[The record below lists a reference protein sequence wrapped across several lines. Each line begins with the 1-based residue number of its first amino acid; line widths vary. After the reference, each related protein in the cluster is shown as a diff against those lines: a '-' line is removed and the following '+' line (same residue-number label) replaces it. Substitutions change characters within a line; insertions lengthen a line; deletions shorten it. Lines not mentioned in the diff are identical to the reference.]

1 MELGQKIADYYGE
14 DLFTELDVTENDY
27 QTLPAHEFYEK
38 VEKSCEELHPEILRS
53 LMDSTPAESPW
64 KTFENA
70 NEAKAFLTE
79 YAKKHFY
86 LCIDILEDIFY
97 HDYDYKI
104 HPTKTFY
111 DLREIWWNRA
121 KEEGKDSFLNK
132 VKHGKNQTLWGP
144 YSLNSV
150 RALARRIAPAKCAR
164 YCWIRKIMVRQA
176 GSYVIWDESKLNSP
190 S

>member
-1 MELGQKIADYYGE
+1 MKIAEYLGDELYS
-14 DLFTELDVTENDY
+14 ELDVTESDY
-27 QTLPAHEFYEK
+27 ETLPAYEFYGK
-38 VEKSCEELHPEILRS
+38 VEKSCRELRPDIIQRIE
-53 LMDSTPAESPW
+53 AESVPGEPEPW
-64 KTFENA
+64 KTFESG
-70 NEAKAFLTE
+70 EDAKAFLTE

-121 KEEGKDSFLNK
+121 KEVGKDTFLDK
-132 VKHGKNQTLWGP
+132 VKHGKDQALWGP

-150 RALARRIAPAKCAR
+150 RALARRIAPAKCVR

>member
-1 MELGQKIADYYGE
+1 MARRRKRVLGRLLGRLAVAVG
-14 DLFTELDVTENDY
+14 LAAVVSNL
-27 QTLPAHEFYEK
+27 EK
-38 VEKSCEELHPEILRS
+38 E
-53 LMDSTPAESPW
+53 
-64 KTFENA
+64 
-70 NEAKAFLTE
+70 
-79 YAKKHFY
+79 
-86 LCIDILEDIFY
+86 
-97 HDYDYKI
+97 
-104 HPTKTFY
+104 
-111 DLREIWWNRA
+111 A